1 MHIPGRSLFPI
12 LSDRAPV
19 SLSGPVAPKSSGDR
33 RSPIRPH
40 RLGGSASNVEDRRN
54 RQGPHLVFVA
64 VEDID
69 RLCSTVAASRPPTKV
84 RALEDKSWGLREF
97 HILDPD
103 GCLLRFGEDL
113 EVG

>member
-1 MHIPGRSLFPI
+1 M
-12 LSDRAPV
+12 
-19 SLSGPVAPKSSGDR
+19 
-33 RSPIRPH
+33 
-40 RLGGSASNVEDRRN
+40 
-54 RQGPHLVFVA
+54 
-64 VEDID
+64 EDID